1 MCFHPCLII
10 SRLKLVF
17 HTIMTDW
24 ISLTD
29 AASLIRDSSTLA
41 LGGMTMYRR
50 PVAFVREL
58 LRRQMRPRDLTLLCF
73 TAGFESD
80 LLVGAGCVGTMR
92 SVYFGLESFGLAP
105 MFTEAAQRGTVRIL
119 EETEASMAMGI
130 RAGLS
135 KVGFMPSRA
144 WQGTDLPRLRPDVK
158 TITDPYTGEE
168 LIAFPAMQCDV
179 AVLHGLEGDKRGNI
193 TINNNTGV
201 DLDLVFLADVVIVT
215 VERRVERVERSLD
228 TILIPS
234 PGITY
239 AVHARRGAWPT
250 SCYPDY
256 PIGGGEFLHYVD
268 ACNAGRFDEYLSE
281 FLSTP

>member
-1 MCFHPCLII
+1 
-10 SRLKLVF
+10 
-17 HTIMTDW
+17 MTDW

-29 AASLIRDSSTLA
+29 AASLIQDSSTLA
-41 LGGMTMYRR
+41 LGGMTVYRR

-58 LRRQMRPRDLTLLCF
+58 LRRQPRPRDLTLLCF

-80 LLVGAGCVGTMR
+80 LLVGAGCVKTMR

-105 MFTEAAQRGTVRIL
+105 MFTEAAQTGAVHIL
-119 EETEASMAMGI
+119 EETEASLAMGI

-144 WQGTDLPRLRPDVK
+144 WLGTDLPRLRPDVK
-158 TITDPYTGEE
+158 MVTDPYTGEE
-168 LIAFPAMQCDV
+168 LIAFPAIGCDV
-179 AVLHGLEGDKRGNI
+179 AVLHGLEGDKRGNV
-193 TINNNTGV
+193 TINANTGV
-201 DLDLVFLADVVIVT
+201 DMDLIFLADTVIVT
-215 VERRVERVERSLD
+215 VERMVEQVQRSLD

-234 PGITY
+234 AGVSY
-239 AVHARRGAWPT
+239 AVHAPRGARPT

-256 PIGGGEFLHYVD
+256 PIGGGEFLRYID
-268 ACNAGRFDEYLSE
+268 ACNAGRFDEYLAA